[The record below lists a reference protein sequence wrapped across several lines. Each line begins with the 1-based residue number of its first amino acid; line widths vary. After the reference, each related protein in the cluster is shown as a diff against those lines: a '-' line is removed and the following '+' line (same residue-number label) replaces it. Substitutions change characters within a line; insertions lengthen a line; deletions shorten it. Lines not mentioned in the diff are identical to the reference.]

1 MAAFALA
8 TSITPGPVNVV
19 ALSAGARYGL
29 RASLRHVTGA
39 TVGFTLLL
47 LLVGLGMHELLARWP
62 FLTRAIEWAG
72 VAFLLYVAYRLA
84 ADDGRIDPEGAA
96 RGPSL
101 LIGAMMQWLNPKAWL
116 ATVAGMGVYAASGE
130 KALVWQFAAIYFVV
144 CYVSIACWAWA
155 MAMENAVASPAS
167 LARPLTNHAMIR
179 LSSSSSALSSQA
191 CAPRALSAISIR
203 RSICRKSLSDFL
215 SFKRPTSSA
224 IVEPTT
230 LRIMPPK

>member
-96 RGPSL
+96 CGPSL

-155 MAMENAVASPAS
+155 GTSLRQAMRKPSRVRFMNRVMALLLAGSAIWLS
-167 LARPLTNHAMIR
+167 LA
-179 LSSSSSALSSQA
+179 
-191 CAPRALSAISIR
+191 
-203 RSICRKSLSDFL
+203 
-215 SFKRPTSSA
+215 
-224 IVEPTT
+224 
-230 LRIMPPK
+230 